1 MIRAV
6 IFDMFET
13 LVTFFESPI
22 YFGAQIAKDVGIP
35 VDKFNALWRPTEY
48 ARSIGEMTLEQ
59 TLEMILRE
67 NGCYSEK
74 LLKDIVEKRVEIK
87 FDCFRHI
94 HPDIIPMLTK
104 IKEKGIIIGL
114 ISNCYSEE
122 VEAIRNSDLFPYFD
136 AVFLS
141 YEQGVWKPDEEI
153 FRRCMEG
160 LSVEAEECLYIGDG
174 GSYELETA
182 RKLGMT
188 ALQATWYSKDEFSR
202 LAERNEEFIQLE
214 TPMEVLRYLTEN
226 QDVGESKNARIML

>member
-13 LVTFFESPI
+13 LATFFESPL
-22 YFGAQIAKDVGIP
+22 YFGAQIAKDAGIP
-35 VDKFNALWRPTEY
+35 EENFNALWRPTEQ
-48 ARSIGEMTLEQ
+48 ARSIGETTLEQ
-59 TLEMILRE
+59 TLETILRE
-67 NGCYSEK
+67 NGCYSET
-74 LLKDIVEKRVEIK
+74 LLQDIVTKRVASK
-87 FDCFRHI
+87 QDCFRHI

-104 IKEKGIIIGL
+104 IKEKGILIGL

-122 VEAIRNSDLFPYFD
+122 VEAIRSSELFPYFD
-136 AVFLS
+136 AVYLS

-153 FRRCMEG
+153 FTRCMAE
-160 LSVEAEECLYIGDG
+160 LSVKAEECLYIGDG

-188 ALQATWYSKDEFSR
+188 ALQAVWYSKDEFSR

-214 TPMEVLRYLTEN
+214 TPTEVLKY
-226 QDVGESKNARIML
+226 I

>member
-13 LVTFFESPI
+13 LATFFETPL
-22 YFGAQIAKDVGIP
+22 YFGAQIAKDAGIP
-35 VDKFNALWRPTEY
+35 EENFNALWRPTEH

-67 NGCYSEK
+67 NQCYSEK
-74 LLKDIVEKRVEIK
+74 LLKDIVTKRVASK
-87 FDCFRHI
+87 QDCFQHI
-94 HPDIIPMLTK
+94 HSDIIPMLAK
-104 IKEKGIIIGL
+104 IKEKDILIGL

-136 AVFLS
+136 AAYLS

-153 FRRCMEG
+153 FVRCMKK
-160 LSVEAEECLYIGDG
+160 LSVKAEECLYIGDG

-182 RKLGMT
+182 SKLGMT
-188 ALQATWYSKDEFSR
+188 ALQAVWYFKDEFSH
-202 LAERNEEFIQLE
+202 LAERKEDFVQLE
-214 TPMEVLRYLTEN
+214 NPMDVLRYLTE
-226 QDVGESKNARIML
+226 KCLMR

>member
-13 LVTFFESPI
+13 LVTFFETPL
-22 YFGAQIAKDVGIP
+22 YFGAQIAKDAGIP
-35 VDKFNALWRPTEY
+35 EEDFNVLWRPTEH

-67 NGCYSEK
+67 HGRYSEK
-74 LLKDIVEKRVEIK
+74 LIQDIVTKRIASK
-87 FDCFRHI
+87 QDCFRHI
-94 HPDIIPMLTK
+94 HSDIVPMLAK
-104 IKEKGIIIGL
+104 LKEKGILIGL

-153 FRRCMEG
+153 FTRCMKK
-160 LSVEAEECLYIGDG
+160 LSINAEECLYIGDG

-188 ALQATWYSKDEFSR
+188 ALQAVWYFKDEFSH
-202 LAERNEEFIQLE
+202 LAERYEDFVQLQ
-214 TPMEVLRYLTEN
+214 TPMEVLKYIVE
-226 QDVGESKNARIML
+226 EE